1 MVKQRLTDRTL
12 KMYFDEEV
20 AKKFAELEQND
31 KNYAVA
37 NIVDRLAIHEL
48 GNIGAKRI
56 HVAELGGGA
65 HPDRY
70 SSLFSYLIKTKDLG
84 SIIDW
89 VDVSPVMLEL
99 ARNYVNR
106 KEFRERNKV
115 IHFFENDAISYLKS
129 LDNETLN
136 LAIMKYVLD
145 HINNLERLISL
156 LSKKLKPGSS
166 LVSTLTSVQPILKSV
181 STNARFLYK
190 GKEFPEDETRTLKDG
205 DNFGIKFFKESG
217 NPKAGYLEGAE
228 TIKYYHSPER
238 IKALARK
245 FGFKIFLGDWKD
257 YLPKEEQGK
266 IEINQD
272 ILVMKKK

>member
-205 DNFGIKFFKESG
+205 DNFGIKFFRYFQG
-217 NPKAGYLEGAE
+217 
-228 TIKYYHSPER
+228 IVR
-238 IKALARK
+238 RK
-245 FGFKIFLGDWKD
+245 IVNNYNFV
-257 YLPKEEQGK
+257 
-266 IEINQD
+266 N
-272 ILVMKKK
+272 

>member
-272 ILVMKKK
+272 ILVMRKK